1 MAIVDGNTQSNE
13 QLEIYRRN
21 KLDYN
26 SKLLFSVV
34 GSFSNA
40 MLMVAV

>member
-1 MAIVDGNTQSNE
+1 MVDRSTQSNE
-13 QLEIYRRN
+13 QLEIYTRN
-21 KLDYN
+21 KFDYN

-40 MLMVAV
+40 ELMVLI